1 MYEYNDYQNYN
12 VTGYSIILRTHT
24 DYPVLLYVLLFLCP
38 FSSGC
43 PHRACYN
50 GKFEVVKEIIQLS
63 GTESLSKENIF
74 SETAF
79 HR

>member
-1 MYEYNDYQNYN
+1 MAKVELNDDN
-12 VTGYSIILRTHT
+12 
-24 DYPVLLYVLLFLCP
+24 DCD
-38 FSSGC
+38 FSLIF
-43 PHRACYN
+43 PIRACYN
-50 GKFEVVKEIIQLS
+50 GKFEVVQEIIQLS